1 MSAQPGV
8 HLRGKF
14 NFQFSP
20 SPTNMQLNLGK
31 LLIIE
36 WKIKLV
42 FAIQVLVLIKLIFQ
56 NVLQF
61 QDEQ

>member
-1 MSAQPGV
+1 
-8 HLRGKF
+8 
-14 NFQFSP
+14 
-20 SPTNMQLNLGK
+20 MQLNLGK